1 MSPDLPIRV
10 STEIEKC
17 HELVGRLHKM
27 CCEPDRSPR
36 MQRIEDALDS
46 ARSHVSD
53 RMTHA
58 SATAAL
64 AILTDVGAQIGRL
77 QVECCTEARLPL
89 YAEALEH
96 LTRTQI
102 GINAQLGRA
111 H

>member
-1 MSPDLPIRV
+1 MSPDQPIGV
-10 STEIEKC
+10 LTEIEKC
-17 HELVGRLHKM
+17 QDVVGRLHKM

-46 ARSHVSD
+46 ARSQVSD
-53 RMTHA
+53 RMSQA
-58 SATAAL
+58 SATTAL
-64 AILTDVGAQIGRL
+64 AILTDIGSQIGRL

-102 GINAQLGRA
+102 GINSQLGRA